1 MHCDVNLYVNEH
13 VHGMKYYI
21 YITAHIQVWQG
32 LPLLA
37 RYMGGTERGAVEC
50 QNFYFA
56 TGKHTINNC
65 SLTIIKV
72 YQVHRTPTFENISV
86 YWLGLYYL
94 LFAGACIDPVVDPSP
109 RSIFQWAW
117 IWTGNW
123 HRLWEETQ
131 WWL

>member
-72 YQVHRTPTFENISV
+72 YKVHRTPTFVNISTCTDKCV
-86 YWLGLYYL
+86 LTRFVLLVICRCLY
-94 LFAGACIDPVVDPSP
+94 
-109 RSIFQWAW
+109 RSSRWS
-117 IWTGNW
+117 
-123 HRLWEETQ
+123 
-131 WWL
+131 

>member
-72 YQVHRTPTFENISV
+72 YQVHRTPTFENISTCTDKCV
-86 YWLGLYYL
+86 LTQFVLLVIYRCLY
-94 LFAGACIDPVVDPSP
+94 
-109 RSIFQWAW
+109 RSS
-117 IWTGNW
+117 
-123 HRLWEETQ
+123 R
-131 WWL
+131 

>member
-21 YITAHIQVWQG
+21 YITAHTCIQVWQG

-72 YQVHRTPTFENISV
+72 YQVHRTPTFENISTCTDKCV
-86 YWLGLYYL
+86 LTRFVLLVICRCLY
-94 LFAGACIDPVVDPSP
+94 
-109 RSIFQWAW
+109 RSS
-117 IWTGNW
+117 
-123 HRLWEETQ
+123 R
-131 WWL
+131 